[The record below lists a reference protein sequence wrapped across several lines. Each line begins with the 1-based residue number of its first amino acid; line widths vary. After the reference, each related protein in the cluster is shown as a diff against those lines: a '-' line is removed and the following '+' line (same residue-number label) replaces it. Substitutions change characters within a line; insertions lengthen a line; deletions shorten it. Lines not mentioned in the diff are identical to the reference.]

1 MNMSNKELVFRITDN
16 GKKQKN
22 FNNLSSLAG
31 TIFSTF
37 AKIKALK
44 RSLPLILILF
54 SSFARAQK
62 IESIHV
68 DLYTD
73 SLKKGT
79 FNYINIDG
87 KLSNGKY
94 LPLDSTDLIFWA
106 SDGKFSGNSLW
117 IDWNIAVEKVDIKV
131 ILRKDP
137 SLHKEFTIYIK
148 KKPDPDL
155 KTKEELMRE
164 MEGKGKSKK
173 G

>member
-1 MNMSNKELVFRITDN
+1 M
-16 GKKQKN
+16 
-22 FNNLSSLAG
+22 
-31 TIFSTF
+31 
-37 AKIKALK
+37 
-44 RSLPLILILF
+44 
-54 SSFARAQK
+54 
-62 IESIHV
+62 

-106 SDGKFSGNSLW
+106 SEGKFSGNSLW
-117 IDWNIAVEKVDIKV
+117 IDKDIVAEKVDLKV
-131 ILRKDP
+131 TLRTDP

-148 KKPDPDL
+148 KKPDPEL
-155 KTKEELMRE
+155 KTKEELMQE
-164 MEGKGKSKK
+164 MQGKAKSKK

>member
-1 MNMSNKELVFRITDN
+1 MAQYFQPLY
-16 GKKQKN
+16 
-22 FNNLSSLAG
+22 
-31 TIFSTF
+31 
-37 AKIKALK
+37 KINALK
-44 RSLPLILILF
+44 RFLPFFLIF
-54 SSFARAQK
+54 CSSFAKAQK

-94 LPLDSTDLIFWA
+94 LPLDSTNLIFWA
-106 SDGKFSGNSLW
+106 SDGKFTGNSLW
-117 IDWNIAVEKVDIKV
+117 IDRDFAAEKVDIKV
-131 ILRKDP
+131 TLRSNP
-137 SLHKEFTIYIK
+137 ALHKEFTIYIK
-148 KKPDPDL
+148 KKPDPEL

-164 MEGKGKSKK
+164 MEGKPKSKR